1 MEMPKVTDLHRK
13 LYALTGD
20 WEGTETMA
28 ESPWGPA
35 GTAIGKLHIRTD
47 MNGFFVLQDY
57 IQEKER
63 KVTFSGHGIFGYDL
77 EAGNYT
83 WYWVDSMGFV
93 PDSPARGKFEGDTLK
108 LEKVTPRGSA
118 RYAHR
123 LEGKNS
129 YHFTIENSFDQGKSW
144 QTFLTAAYRRK

>member
-1 MEMPKVTDLHRK
+1 MDMPKVTDQHRK

-35 GTAIGKLHIRTD
+35 GTAIGKLHIRSD
-47 MNGFFVLQDY
+47 LNGFFVLQDY

-93 PDSPARGKFEGDTLK
+93 PDAPARGKFEGDTLK
-108 LEKVTPRGSA
+108 LEKSTPRGSA